1 MVKLSVTRQ
10 GVNSCAADMRE
21 IIMPER
27 TTEPSEF
34 SRLMQLMMESFPD
47 HIYVWDIQKN
57 TRIMENNNTANVLG
71 YKLDPNIKAEDL
83 QVFYRS
89 IMRPDCSEMHRKF
102 RKEVHNARENEI
114 YEMTLCVKAA
124 DGSWKWLNYREK
136 LLRTDETGNPQL
148 MLGVARDVSALKEA
162 EFELKQAYDELAASQ
177 ARLKAIIE
185 SQTVFVCRYKSDG
198 TLTFANQAVCDL
210 VHRTQEELIGKS
222 FFRFFVQ
229 DDQCRL
235 KASLGE
241 LTHASPLQEA
251 EYQVKLSEGKTGW
264 QHWINRGIFDESG
277 VLVEYQST
285 GWDISGQKE
294 AQQRSQQLIDI
305 LEATPDI
312 IATMDADNQIIY
324 MNKAGYEFLKIPP
337 GTVLTRINA
346 LGFYPSEVKEYI
358 EHHVVPVL
366 MEKGM
371 WGGETVILNG
381 DHEEIPVSQVLIAHH
396 EGGTVTRFSTILR
409 DIRYFKE
416 IEQRFREQELHI
428 QEQQTRLI
436 VNELHDRIGQNLT
449 ALNLNL
455 AMMEKQVTFSE
466 DGYLKQ
472 RLDDSIHLVDET
484 MASIRGIMSDL
495 RPPELD
501 DYGLV
506 AALRSAARQ
515 LERRTG
521 IKVELQ
527 GEDLKPGLPLA
538 QAFALYRI
546 AQEALTNVAKYSQ
559 ATRVVIEVKDK
570 NNTVTM
576 TISDNGKGV
585 NLRSLPASRS
595 QPGWGISS
603 MRTRAEDLGARF
615 TIKGSPGKGT
625 QVKVE
630 LERGV

>member
-1 MVKLSVTRQ
+1 LCT
-10 GVNSCAADMRE
+10 ADMRE
-21 IIMPER
+21 ISMPEK
-27 TTEPSEF
+27 TTEPFEF

-71 YKLDPNIKAEDL
+71 YKLDPTIKAEDL
-83 QVFYRS
+83 QVFYSS
-89 IMRPDCSEMHRKF
+89 IVRPDCSEMHRKF
-102 RKEVHNARENEI
+102 REEVHDARENEI

-136 LLRTDETGNPQL
+136 LLRRDAAGNPHL

-162 EFELKQAYDELAASQ
+162 EYDLKQAYDELAASQ

-210 VHRTQEELIGKS
+210 VQRTQDELIGKS
-222 FFRFFVQ
+222 FFRFFIQ
-229 DDQCRL
+229 EDRRRL
-235 KASLGE
+235 TAGLAV
-241 LTHASPLQEA
+241 LTRASPLHVD
-251 EYQVKLSEGKTGW
+251 EYQVKLNEGKTGW
-264 QHWINRGIFDESG
+264 QHWINRGIFDENG
-277 VLVEYQST
+277 ALVEYQST
-285 GWDISGQKE
+285 GWDITEQKE
-294 AQQRSQQLIDI
+294 AQQHSQQLIDI

-312 IATMDADNQIIY
+312 ITTVDVDNQIIY
-324 MNKAGYEFLKIPP
+324 MNRAGYEFLKIPP
-337 GTVLTRINA
+337 GTDLPHLDA
-346 LGFYPSEVKEYI
+346 LDFYPGEVREFI
-358 EHHVVPVL
+358 EHQVVPVL

-396 EGGTVTRFSTILR
+396 EGGKVTRFSTILR

-416 IEQRFREQELHI
+416 IEQRFRERELHV

-455 AMMEKQVTFSE
+455 AMMEKQVTLSE
-466 DGYLKQ
+466 DGYMKQ

-527 GEDLKPGLPLA
+527 GEDLKPRLPLA
-538 QAFALYRI
+538 HAFALYRI
-546 AQEALTNVAKYSQ
+546 AQEALTNVAKHSQ
-559 ATRVVIEVKDK
+559 ATRVLIEVKEK

-576 TISDNGKGV
+576 TISDNGRGV
-585 NLRSLPASRS
+585 NLRSLPASRG

-625 QVKVE
+625 QVRVV
-630 LERGV
+630 LERGK